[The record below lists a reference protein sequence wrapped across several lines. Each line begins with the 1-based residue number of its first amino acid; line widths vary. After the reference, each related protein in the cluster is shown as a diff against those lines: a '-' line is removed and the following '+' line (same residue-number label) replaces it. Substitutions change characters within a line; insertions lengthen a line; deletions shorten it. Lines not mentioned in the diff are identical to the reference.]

1 MTMAENSPLE
11 FPCDV
16 PIKIF
21 GRNETDFREAALAIV
36 HAAFADLTPAG
47 VSETLSREGRYAS
60 LTVTVRAQSRAQLD
74 SVYREL
80 SAHDLVLMV
89 L

>member
-1 MTMAENSPLE
+1 MAADSPLE
-11 FPCDV
+11 FPCEL

-21 GRNETDFREAALAIV
+21 GRNESAFREAALGIV
-36 HAAFADLTPAG
+36 RAEFEDLEADDVREAW
-47 VSETLSREGRYAS
+47 SREGRYTS

-74 SVYREL
+74 AVYREL
-80 SAHDLVLMV
+80 GAHELVLMV